1 MRGVRMDRC
10 GGGGWGGSGEE
21 GREVLVGGE
30 AVYKCRCGCGVG
42 VGGVGEWMLKEWGGG
57 WFLGQGRV
65 GGGGGDDGDV
75 GERGG
80 EGMGREER
88 NGV

>member
-1 MRGVRMDRC
+1 M
-10 GGGGWGGSGEE
+10 
-21 GREVLVGGE
+21 LVGGE
-30 AVYKCRCGCGVG
+30 AVYKCRCGCGMRVW
-42 VGGVGEWMLKEWGGG
+42 GVGEWMLKKRGGAV
-57 WFLGQGRV
+57 LGQGRV